1 MAEDISAK
9 VRVAVAK
16 RHDMNAKN
24 LMKFA
29 DSELDEVRLAVVN
42 NPNSKNK
49 IFVKLAKDVCPEIR
63 EKVAQRTDNRDI
75 RDELSY
81 DEEEKVRLAVARGW
95 GTGKRTLERM
105 CRDDESLDVRLTA
118 RATVITWFKP
128 PYHC

>member
-1 MAEDISAK
+1 
-9 VRVAVAK
+9 
-16 RHDMNAKN
+16 MNAKN

-63 EKVAQRTDNRDI
+63 EKVAKRTNNHAI
-75 RDELSY
+75 LDELSY
-81 DEEEKVRLAVARGW
+81 DEEEKVRLAVATGL
-95 GTGKRTLERM
+95 GTKKRTLERM

-118 RATVITWFKP
+118 GATVRTWFKP

>member
-1 MAEDISAK
+1 
-9 VRVAVAK
+9 
-16 RHDMNAKN
+16 
-24 LMKFA
+24 MKFA

-63 EKVAQRTDNRDI
+63 EKVARRTDNRDI
-75 RDELSY
+75 REELSY
-81 DEEEKVRLAVARGW
+81 DEEEKVRLEVARGW

-105 CRDDESLDVRLTA
+105 ARDDESPDVRLTA
-118 RATVITWFKP
+118 RTTVITWFKP